1 MNLSELDMMDVAT
14 LTKTS
19 SLTLPTGSYIYRI
32 VPVERHLAA
41 ISSDDSLRLVDPS
54 YLEEISSP
62 HFSQVHAGV
71 TCLET
76 LEHDNFTLCTAGR
89 DAVVKCWDL
98 RSGQKTSEFRDGK

>member
-1 MNLSELDMMDVAT
+1 MNLSELDIMDVAT

-19 SLTLPTGSYIYRI
+19 PLTLPTGSYIYRI

-76 LEHDNFTLCTAGR
+76 LEHDNHTLCTAGR

>member
-1 MNLSELDMMDVAT
+1 MNLSEPDTMDVAT

-19 SLTLPTGSYIYRI
+19 SLPLPTGSYIYRI

-41 ISSDDSLRLVDPS
+41 ISSDDSLRLVDPT
-54 YLEEISSP
+54 YLQELSSP
-62 HFSQVHAGV
+62 RFSQVHAGV

-76 LEHDNFTLCTAGR
+76 LKHDNYALCTAGR
-89 DAVVKCWDL
+89 DAVAKYWDL